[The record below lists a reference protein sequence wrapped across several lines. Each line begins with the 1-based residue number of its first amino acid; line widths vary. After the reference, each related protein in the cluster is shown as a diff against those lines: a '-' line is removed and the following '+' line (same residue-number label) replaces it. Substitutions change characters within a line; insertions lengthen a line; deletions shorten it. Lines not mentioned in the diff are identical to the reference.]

1 MPKSHKRGGEKAHRR
16 RVKAR
21 NERLRGAAK
30 RYTDLFNQ
38 KLKEALEKKQNEN
51 TDNGGISI
59 TTGNQ

>member
-1 MPKSHKRGGEKAHRR
+1 VGRKPTEE
-16 RVKAR
+16 AR

>member
-38 KLKEALEKKQNEN
+38 KLKEALEKKKSEEDQNN
-51 TDNGGISI
+51 SIS
-59 TTGNQ
+59 

>member
-21 NERLRGAAK
+21 NERLKGAAK
-30 RYTDLFNQ
+30 RYTELFNQ
-38 KLKEALEKKQNEN
+38 KLREAIEKQKNEN

-59 TTGNQ
+59 TSGDQ